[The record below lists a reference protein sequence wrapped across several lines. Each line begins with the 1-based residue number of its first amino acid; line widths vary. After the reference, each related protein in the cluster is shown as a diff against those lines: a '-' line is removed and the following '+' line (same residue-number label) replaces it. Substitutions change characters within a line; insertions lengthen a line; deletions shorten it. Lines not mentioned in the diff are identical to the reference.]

1 MSGSH
6 DEITRLTA
14 GAHERHEDGELEVHE
29 FAVEVPSSLR
39 WFQGH
44 FDGNPVLPAMVQL
57 HEALR
62 FTATVWPDLTG
73 LRRVTRAKFRRPIR
87 PLDTLRLR
95 LERTRGAGKASF
107 AFVRGDE
114 ICSSGVFEFA
124 HAEGA
129 SGA

>member
-6 DEITRLTA
+6 DEITRLTPR
-14 GAHERHEDGELEVHE
+14 AHERHEDGELEVHE
-29 FAVEVPSSLR
+29 FVFKVPSNLR

-57 HEALR
+57 YEVLQLM
-62 FTATVWPDLTG
+62 ATTWPDLTG

-87 PLDTLRLR
+87 PLDSLRLR
-95 LERTRGAGKASF
+95 LERNRGAGKASF

-124 HAEGA
+124 PSEGA
-129 SGA
+129 SGG